1 MALKGWISVHR
12 KMTEWEWYG
21 DSNVFRLFIHLLLL
35 ANHKDNSWRGITV
48 PAGSLITG
56 RKSLSADLNLS
67 EQQIRTAIKKLKS
80 TSEITTQITNEY
92 SMISITNWDN
102 YQGRNQPDNQR
113 VTSEQPTDNQRIT
126 TNNNENNDNNV
137 NKQTPLAMLTA
148 MNVDEKIASEWLK
161 VRKEKRLAA
170 TQTAFDAA
178 NKQAGI
184 AGMDFN
190 AALKLCVEESW
201 GGFKA
206 DWLKNKAGNNNGTR
220 GNETISKQPDNSAT
234 RHHNRLKALYAD
246 AVAEEMGAEAVQQV
260 PGYIRP

>member
-67 EQQIRTAIKKLKS
+67 EQQIRTALKKLKS

-102 YQGRNQPDNQR
+102 YQGSNQPDNQR
-113 VTSEQPTDNQRIT
+113 ATSEQPTDNQRIT
-126 TNNNENNDNNV
+126 TNNNENNAKNEKKIGFNDFYTLYP
-137 NKQTPLAMLTA
+137 KKERKKDTKAKWDRLPLEDQQKAI
-148 MNVDEKIASEWLK
+148 DGIAS
-161 VRKEKRLAA
+161 
-170 TQTAFDAA
+170 F
-178 NKQAGI
+178 
-184 AGMDFN
+184 
-190 AALKLCVEESW
+190 
-201 GGFKA
+201 
-206 DWLKNKAGNNNGTR
+206 TR
-220 GNETISKQPDNSAT
+220 GKETKFICAPIVYLNGERWEDESTPNQAT
-234 RHHNRLKALYAD
+234 KTDSQHRTYEIL
-246 AVAEEMGAEAVQQV
+246 
-260 PGYIRP
+260 